1 MILFTS
7 LIVIHELGHYV
18 TAYLLKWKVKEIRLY
33 PYGGCSHFEVDL
45 NKSSL
50 EEFLVL
56 IMGPIIQILF
66 TYILTFYL
74 REQDSLFLINSSKVL
89 LIFNLLP
96 IYPLD
101 GGKLLFLFLS
111 LLFSYYHTLK
121 YTYFI
126 SLFVYLIIFFS
137 LILIYKSW
145 LWIFLFFSL
154 FFRLWKEQKEGN
166 YLYEKFL
173 LERYLNN
180 YYFKRKKI
188 ITSPLEMKKEYTHLF
203 FYKKGLLEEKKYLGV
218 YFENMEK
225 NNVSV
230 EKNTKI

>member
-7 LIVIHELGHYV
+7 LILIHELGHYI
-18 TAYLLKWKVKEIRLY
+18 TAYLLRWKVKEIRLY

-45 NKSSL
+45 NRSSF

-56 IMGPIIQILF
+56 IMGPIVQIIF

-101 GGKLLFLFLS
+101 GGKLLFLFFS
-111 LLFSYYHTLK
+111 LFFSYYHTLK
-121 YTYFI
+121 YTYYM
-126 SLFVYLIIFFS
+126 SLFFYLTILFF

-145 LWIFLFFSL
+145 FWVFLFFSL
-154 FFRLWKEQKEGN
+154 FFRLWEEQKQGN

-180 YYFKRKKI
+180 YSFKRRRI
-188 ITSPLEMKKEYTHLF
+188 IKSHLEMKKGYEHLF
-203 FYKKGLLEEKKYLGV
+203 FYQKKLLEEKKVLDF
-218 YFENMEK
+218 YFK
-225 NNVSV
+225 N
-230 EKNTKI
+230 KDIALP